1 MTLIQILNGLLSLF
15 AHHGALHA
23 SVLSV
28 GPHLGWLESKHW
40 IVKVCYVGTKG
51 CHL

>member
-1 MTLIQILNGLLSLF
+1 MTLLQILNNLLAF
-15 AHHGALHA
+15 FGHHGAPNA

-40 IVKVCYVGTKG
+40 IVKICFRGSPG